1 MPETQYN
8 DAVGRLGPTF
18 AYVTLF
24 VTTTALVVGIICRF
38 LKELCR
44 RLKRKRTR
52 KVSKMSTI
60 SVSSHSEP
68 VKLRRESSIRGSL
81 RSIQEKLVSASTETL
96 TPRGVTFQS
105 PAFSIP
111 KTRSNVL
118 QQPLPE
124 FSQSRTGPKDDKRI
138 SLVAMYFTDEQ
149 LALESIEPDEYK
161 NLDHTVTIGTDQN
174 LGQLN
179 FIVKYSDRTRK
190 LTVHLICGRGF
201 PPRDFS
207 GSLDTCVTIALLPDR
222 TNRKQTAIHRRSTS
236 PLYNETFVFR
246 ITADEDVYSMS
257 LLFVTFYYDQYSH
270 SHVLGEEQVP
280 LVAFHLG
287 DETMLR
293 CFLRESS
300 VSQTQSSSLVSAIQ
314 SMSHALVGDILIS
327 LLYTTKEQT
336 LNVSIMKASNLSTS
350 LAASNEK
357 LYVKAVFSHEGQK
370 VGKRKTE
377 LHEVG
382 TKYTVFNEILL
393 FRVPRETLERATL
406 TVSLNRYNVVGKS
419 STIGEVAFSP
429 MSKGPE
435 SVIG

>member
-1 MPETQYN
+1 
-8 DAVGRLGPTF
+8 
-18 AYVTLF
+18 
-24 VTTTALVVGIICRF
+24 
-38 LKELCR
+38 
-44 RLKRKRTR
+44 
-52 KVSKMSTI
+52 
-60 SVSSHSEP
+60 
-68 VKLRRESSIRGSL
+68 
-81 RSIQEKLVSASTETL
+81 
-96 TPRGVTFQS
+96 
-105 PAFSIP
+105 
-111 KTRSNVL
+111 
-118 QQPLPE
+118 
-124 FSQSRTGPKDDKRI
+124 
-138 SLVAMYFTDEQ
+138 
-149 LALESIEPDEYK
+149 
-161 NLDHTVTIGTDQN
+161 QN

-300 VSQTQSSSLVSAIQ
+300 

-435 SVIG
+435 AAHWNDMLTRAGVPTAMWHVLRGFKFREKEGHKPISR